1 MLFLNKVFK
10 KVSERTYYLILQ
22 HPPVKLLWLELLVM
36 LPCLD
41 DWADSKYIS
50 LSANVAF
57 SEQDTPSNVKFDIVL
72 KTELVCNS
80 VESQVLC
87 HVTQLKVF
95 SIVLES
101 PDQWLIVDQR
111 LHSLY
116 LASLV
121 STYIFTQYNRS
132 TVW

>member
-1 MLFLNKVFK
+1 MLFLNKIFEE
-10 KVSERTYYLILQ
+10 VSERTYYLFLQ
-22 HPPVKLLWLELLVM
+22 HHPVNLLWLELLVM

-87 HVTQLKVF
+87 HVTQLIKF
-95 SIVLES
+95 LVL
-101 PDQWLIVDQR
+101 
-111 LHSLY
+111 Y
-116 LASLV
+116 
-121 STYIFTQYNRS
+121 
-132 TVW
+132 